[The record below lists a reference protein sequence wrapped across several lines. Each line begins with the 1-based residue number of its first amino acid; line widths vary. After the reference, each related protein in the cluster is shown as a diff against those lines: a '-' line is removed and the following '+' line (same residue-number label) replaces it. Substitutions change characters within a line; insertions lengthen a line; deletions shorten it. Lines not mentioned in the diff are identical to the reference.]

1 MTTLLPPEFADLERF
16 AEDWCLA
23 TEEERWKKRLASSM
37 AEMQAFYDAAFARLK
52 DAMKYLDGFP
62 LDELPEAE
70 RRLLELLYS
79 LVMVAMA
86 VEVWHQPRVID
97 SGDAHLY
104 RTATPT
110 P

>member
-1 MTTLLPPEFADLERF
+1 MSALLPPEFEDLEQF

-23 TEEERWKKRLASSM
+23 TEEERWEKRLASSM
-37 AEMQAFYDAAFARLK
+37 PEMQAFYDAAFPRLK
-52 DAMKYLDGFP
+52 DAMKHLDGHP
-62 LDELPEAE
+62 LAELPDAE

-79 LVMVAMA
+79 LVMIAMA
-86 VEVWHQPRVID
+86 IEVWHQPRVID

-104 RTATPT
+104 RTATPV